1 MSAVEY
7 TGLIGPVARELL
19 GEPNAKLS
27 SRTELRFGT
36 HGSLSVDLE
45 KGIWY
50 DHEAEEG
57 GGVLALVTRETGRQ
71 DGKAWLVER
80 GHLSADAP
88 RSESPAAVYDY
99 CDENG
104 EILFQVVRKP
114 GHAFLQ
120 RRPDGA
126 GGWVWNVRGVRQVP
140 YRLPELLAAAE
151 DELVFVVEGE
161 KDADN
166 LRALGFVATCN
177 AGGAT
182 KWRACHAEPLQG
194 RDVVILPDNDDK
206 GREHAEQVR
215 ASLAGVARSVRVLEL
230 PGLPH
235 KGDVSD
241 WIAAGGTRAG
251 LLALLPDPEVPASP
265 LRPVG
270 LQGVMQ
276 ADETPW
282 PHVVEFYFPRRVTTL
297 LGGHGGLGKSMLAL
311 TLAAHVAAGRAWY
324 QLNVER
330 APVVFLSFE
339 DEGEI
344 VLRRLR
350 RIIEA
355 YELPPADVIDN
366 LTVLDGSD
374 AETELALESLDGKG
388 LDFTPMMGLVSE
400 AVRGAG
406 LVFIDNASDTYGGNE
421 IQRRQVR
428 AFIRRLAR
436 EAKDNDAAVVLL
448 AHVNRE
454 AAKRN
459 GKAEN
464 YSGSSQWHNSVR
476 SRLALVESDESGI
489 ELLHEKA
496 NYGVKFEPVSLRRN
510 AHGVLEPIPA
520 AQAAADKASAEAIR
534 MQADMDAVLGVLR
547 PVLEQGA
554 TVTTAFNGPAT
565 TWHVLCRLPELP
577 QQYRTREGRKRLE
590 AALIALERARYIQRE
605 AFQKPNRHYGER
617 WALAQMALR
626 EAA

>member
-1 MSAVEY
+1 MSAAEY
-7 TGLIGPVARELL
+7 IGLIGPVARELL

-45 KGIWY
+45 KGVWY
-50 DHEAEEG
+50 DHEAEDG

-80 GHLSADAP
+80 GYLSADAP

-114 GHAFLQ
+114 GHVFLQ

-161 KDADN
+161 KDVDN

-177 AGGAT
+177 AGGAM

-251 LLALLPDPEVPASP
+251 LLALLSDPEVPASP
-265 LRPVG
+265 LRPVD
-270 LQGVMQ
+270 LAGVM
-276 ADETPW
+276 ARTRREW
-282 PHVVEFYFPRRVTTL
+282 PHVVEFYFPRRVVTL
-297 LGGHGGLGKSMLAL
+297 LGGHGGVGKSMLAL
-311 TLAAHVAAGRAWY
+311 IFAAHVAAGRPWGDLAV
-324 QLNVER
+324 QQGV
-330 APVVFLSFE
+330 AVFLSFE
-339 DEGEI
+339 DEAEV
-344 VLRRLR
+344 VLDRLR
-350 RIIEA
+350 DVIEA
-355 YELPPADVIDN
+355 YELPPAEVLAN
-366 LTVLDGSD
+366 LRIFDGSD
-374 AETELALESLDGKG
+374 AATELAIEQPDGTG
-388 LDFTPMMGLVSE
+388 IDFTPMMGAVAE
-400 AVRGAG
+400 AVRGAA
-406 LVFIDNASDTYGGNE
+406 LVVIDNSSDTFGANE
-421 IQRRQVR
+421 NVRRQVK
-428 AFIRRLAR
+428 AFIRRLSQEAR
-436 EAKDNDAAVVLL
+436 ANDSAVVLL
-448 AHVNRE
+448 AHIDKA
-454 AAKRN
+454 AAKWG
-459 GKAEN
+459 GKGN
-464 YSGSSQWHNSVR
+464 NFSGSTAWHNSVR
-476 SRLALVESDESGI
+476 SRLALVETDNGI

-496 NYGVKFEPVSLRRN
+496 NYGPRREPVTLMCGPR
-510 AHGVLEPIPA
+510 GVLQMVAPEA
-520 AQAAADKASAEAIR
+520 ARAARTLAKSLVAKSDGE
-534 MQADMDAVLGVLR
+534 AVLRLLGALLADGV
-547 PVLEQGA
+547 
-554 TVTTAFNGPAT
+554 TVPTAESGSRTAY
-565 TWHVLCRLPELP
+565 HVLVRAPECP
-577 QQYRTREGRKRLE
+577 DEFRTPAGKERVK
-590 AALIALERARYIQRE
+590 AAIQALERDGRIVRE
-605 AFQKPNRHYGER
+605 TYRKPDRKDGER
-617 WALAQMALR
+617 WALPHFPPAEGA
-626 EAA
+626 